1 MLTRKLNYISFLVNK
16 GRLVTLASEPT
27 DHTGYWMRMVSNAVS
42 QEFAR
47 KVSSEDVTVAEWTFM
62 RALYDLEPTP
72 PSALAERMGMT
83 KGAISKLAERLV
95 VKGLVER
102 TESQEDKR
110 AHSLSLT
117 TEGRAK
123 IPILASL
130 ADENDAGFFGVLTN
144 DEHEA
149 LDRILKALA
158 ERRGLKTTPVD

>member
-1 MLTRKLNYISFLVNK
+1 
-16 GRLVTLASEPT
+16 
-27 DHTGYWMRMVSNAVS
+27 MRMVSNAVS

-47 KVSSEDVTVAEWTFM
+47 KVSAEDVTVAEWAFM

-72 PSALAERMGMT
+72 PSVLAEKIGMT

-95 VKGLVER
+95 TKGLVER
-102 TESQEDKR
+102 AESRQDKR

-130 ADENDAGFFGVLTN
+130 ADENDAEFFGVLTKK
-144 DEHEA
+144 EHET
-149 LDRILKALA
+149 LDRILKVLA
-158 ERRGLKTTPVD
+158 ERRGLKATPVD